1 MMNRT
6 IKLILS
12 MVIFWSCDQKSDTQ
26 NPPNIILI
34 VTDDQRWDAIGY
46 VGNEIII
53 TPEQD
58 QLAKEGTYFNK
69 AFVTT
74 PICGASRATIITGLY
89 ERKHKFTLGGT
100 TLDSIY
106 NRKNYAYELK
116 RNGYKTGFFGK
127 LGIKNNGGLTESFS
141 EHEVYDRNNYFKDHR
156 GYYYKTIGKDTVH
169 LTRYTGQKALS
180 FIENTEK
187 DQPFCLSIS
196 FSAPH
201 AHDGAWEGIQKQYFW
216 QEEVDNYYKG
226 IKIPAPKNASNEQF
240 NALPKE
246 VREGFNRTR
255 WYWRYDTPERYQE
268 SLKGYYR
275 MISGVD
281 NELGKIRRLLKAKG
295 IENNTII
302 IWMGDNGYFLG
313 ERQMAGK
320 WLMYDNSVRVPLII
334 FDPRVN
340 NHFDVNDM
348 VANVDLASTILDF
361 AGINTKLKTHGN
373 SLVPYVKTGQ
383 SPYKREELLIEHLWD
398 FNPIPS
404 SEGIRT
410 ERWKFM
416 RYRNIE
422 AKEELYDL
430 KSDPE
435 ELKNLT
441 SNPDY
446 SNLVIEMR
454 EKLERKI
461 SKYAQ

>member
-6 IKLILS
+6 LQFFFL
-12 MVIFWSCDQKSDTQ
+12 MVIFWSCDQITDTQ
-26 NPPNIILI
+26 PPPNIIVI

-46 VGNEIII
+46 AGNEIII

-106 NRKNYAYELK
+106 NRQNYAYELK
-116 RNGYKTGFFGK
+116 KKGYKTAFFGK
-127 LGIKNNGGLTESFS
+127 LGIKNNGGLTDSFT
-141 EHEVYDRNNYFKDHR
+141 EHEVYDRNNHFKDHR
-156 GYYYKTIGKDTVH
+156 GYYYKTIGQDTVH
-169 LTRYTGQKALS
+169 LTRYTGHKALS
-180 FIENTEK
+180 FIENTTK

-201 AHDGAWEGIQKQYFW
+201 AHDPAWEGIQKQYFW
-216 QEEVDNYYKG
+216 QEEVDDYYRN
-226 IKIPAPKNASNEQF
+226 IEIPGAKNASDERF
-240 NALPKE
+240 NTLPKE

-275 MISGVD
+275 MIGGVD
-281 NELGKIRRLLKAKG
+281 NELGKIRAMLKAKG
-295 IENNTII
+295 IQNNTII

-340 NHFDVNDM
+340 QHHDIDDM

-361 AGINTKLKTHGN
+361 AEIDAQLKTHGN
-373 SLVPYVKTGQ
+373 SLMPYVKTGQ
-383 SPYKREELLIEHLWD
+383 SPSKREELLIEHLWD
-398 FNPIPS
+398 FEPIPP

-410 ERWKFM
+410 EKWKFM
-416 RYRNIE
+416 RYRDIE
-422 AKEELYDL
+422 AQDELYDL
-430 KSDPE
+430 ISDPE
-435 ELKNLT
+435 ELNNLAGD
-441 SNPDY
+441 PDHA
-446 SNLVIEMR
+446 SVVLEMR

-461 SKYAQ
+461 AKYAQ

>member
-1 MMNRT
+1 M
-6 IKLILS
+6 
-12 MVIFWSCDQKSDTQ
+12 
-26 NPPNIILI
+26 
-34 VTDDQRWDAIGY
+34 
-46 VGNEIII
+46 
-53 TPEQD
+53 
-58 QLAKEGTYFNK
+58 
-69 AFVTT
+69 
-74 PICGASRATIITGLY
+74 
-89 ERKHKFTLGGT
+89 
-100 TLDSIY
+100 
-106 NRKNYAYELK
+106 
-116 RNGYKTGFFGK
+116 
-127 LGIKNNGGLTESFS
+127 TESFS
-141 EHEVYDRNNYFKDHR
+141 EYEVYDRNNNFKDQRDIINHW
-156 GYYYKTIGKDTVH
+156 KTCS
-169 LTRYTGQKALS
+169 LTRIC
-180 FIENTEK
+180 IESHKFYQNTDK
-187 DQPFCLSIS
+187 DQPFWLSIS

-216 QEEVDNYYKG
+216 QEEVDGYFRDME
-226 IKIPAPKNASNEQF
+226 IPGPKNASDQRF
-240 NALPKE
+240 DALPKG
-246 VREGFNRTR
+246 VRDGFNRTR
-255 WYWRYDTPERYQE
+255 WYWRYDTPDRYQE
-268 SLKGYYR
+268 SIKGYYR
-275 MISGVD
+275 MIGGVD
-281 NELGKIRRLLKAKG
+281 NELGKIRKLKKKNP
-295 IENNTII
+295 NNTII

-361 AGINTKLKTHGN
+361 AGIDAKLKTHGN
-373 SLVPYVKTGQ
+373 SLAPYVKTGQ

>member
-6 IKLILS
+6 IKLLFF
-12 MVIFWSCDQKSDTQ
+12 MVLFWSCDQNTDNQ
-26 NPPNIILI
+26 NPPNIIVI

-46 VGNEIII
+46 AGNEIII

-74 PICGASRATIITGLY
+74 PICGASRATIITGMY

-106 NRKNYAYELK
+106 NQQNYANELQK
-116 RNGYKTGFFGK
+116 KGYKTGFFGK
-127 LGIKNNGGLTESFS
+127 LGIKNDGGLTESFS
-141 EHEVYDRNNYFKDHR
+141 EHEVYDRNNHFKDHR

-169 LTRYTGQKALS
+169 LTRYTGHKALN
-180 FIENTEK
+180 FIENSSK

-216 QEEVDNYYKG
+216 QHEVDHYYRD
-226 IKIPAPKNASNEQF
+226 IEIPGPKNASDERF

-275 MISGVD
+275 MIGGVD
-281 NELGKIRRLLKAKG
+281 NELGKIRNLLKAKG
-295 IENNTII
+295 IEDNTII

-340 NHFDVNDM
+340 RHHDVDDM

-361 AGINTKLKTHGN
+361 AGVDAQLKTHGN

-383 SPYKREELLIEHLWD
+383 SPFKREELLIEHLWD
-398 FNPIPS
+398 KESIPA

-410 ERWKFM
+410 EKWKFM
-416 RYRNIE
+416 RYRNIK
-422 AKEELYDL
+422 AQDELYDL
-430 KSDPE
+430 ISDPE
-435 ELKNLT
+435 ELNNLAGDT
-441 SNPDY
+441 DHSNVV
-446 SNLVIEMR
+446 LEMR
-454 EKLERKI
+454 EKLDKKI
-461 SKYAQ
+461 AKYSQ

>member
-1 MMNRT
+1 MNKR
-6 IKLILS
+6 IKLFFL
-12 MVIFWSCDQKSDTQ
+12 MLIFWSCDQKSNTQ
-26 NPPNIILI
+26 NNPNIILI
-34 VTDDQRWDAIGY
+34 VTDDQRGDAIGY
-46 VGNEIII
+46 AGNEIII

-58 QLAKEGTYFNK
+58 QLAKEGTYFKK

-106 NRKNYAYELK
+106 NQQNYAYQLRK
-116 RNGYKTGFFGK
+116 KGYKTGFFGK
-127 LGIKNNGGLTESFS
+127 LGIKNNGRLTDSFS
-141 EHEVYDRNNYFKDHR
+141 EHEVYDRNNHFKDQK

-169 LTRYTGQKALS
+169 LTRYTGHKALS
-180 FIENTEK
+180 FIENSTT

-226 IKIPAPKNASNEQF
+226 IEIPAPKNASDKQF

-255 WYWRYDTPERYQE
+255 WYWRYNTPERYQE

-275 MISGVD
+275 MIGGVD
-281 NELGKIRRLLKAKG
+281 NELIKIRKLLKAKG
-295 IENNTII
+295 IEENTII

-313 ERQMAGK
+313 QRQIAGK
-320 WLMYDNSVRVPLII
+320 WLMYDNSIRVPLII

-340 NHFDVNDM
+340 KHFDVDDM

-361 AGINTKLKTHGN
+361 AGIDAQLETQGN
-373 SLVPYVKTGQ
+373 SLVPYVKTGK
-383 SPYKREELLIEHLWD
+383 SPSRREELLIEHLWE
-398 FNPIPS
+398 FEPIPP
-404 SEGIRT
+404 SEAIRT
-410 ERWKFM
+410 EKWKFM

-435 ELKNLT
+435 ELNNLANHPEHT
-441 SNPDY
+441 D
-446 SNLVIEMR
+446 VVKEMQG
-454 EKLERKI
+454 KLNQNI
-461 SKYAQ
+461 VKYTQ

>member
-1 MMNRT
+1 MNKT
-6 IKLILS
+6 IKLILLT
-12 MVIFWSCDQKSDTQ
+12 VIFWSCDQKSDTQ

-46 VGNEIII
+46 AGNEIII

-58 QLAKEGTYFNK
+58 QLANEGTYFKK

-106 NRKNYAYELK
+106 NQQNYAYQL
-116 RNGYKTGFFGK
+116 RKTGFFGK
-127 LGIKNNGGLTESFS
+127 LGIKNNGRLTDSFS
-141 EHEVYDRNNYFKDHR
+141 EHEVYDRNNHFKDQR

-169 LTRYTGQKALS
+169 LTRYTGHKALS
-180 FIENTEK
+180 FIENSTT

-216 QEEVDNYYKG
+216 QEEVDDYYKD
-226 IKIPAPKNASNEQF
+226 IKIPAPKNASDKQF

-255 WYWRYDTPERYQE
+255 WYWRYNTPERYQE

-275 MISGVD
+275 MIGGVD
-281 NELGKIRRLLKAKG
+281 NELIKIRKLLKAKG
-295 IENNTII
+295 IEDNTII

-313 ERQMAGK
+313 ERQIAGK
-320 WLMYDNSVRVPLII
+320 WLMYDNSIRVPLII

-340 NHFDVNDM
+340 KHFDVYDM

-361 AGINTKLKTHGN
+361 AGIDPQLETQGN
-373 SLVPYVKTGQ
+373 SLVPYVKTGK
-383 SPYKREELLIEHLWD
+383 SPSKREELLIEHLWE
-398 FNPIPS
+398 FEPIPP

-410 ERWKFM
+410 KKWKFI

-435 ELKNLT
+435 ELNNLA
-441 SNPDY
+441 NHPEHID
-446 SNLVIEMR
+446 VVKEMQ
-454 EKLERKI
+454 EKLNQNI
-461 SKYAQ
+461 ANYTQ

>member
-1 MMNRT
+1 MNKT
-6 IKLILS
+6 IKLILLT
-12 MVIFWSCDQKSDTQ
+12 VIFWSCDQKSNTQ
-26 NPPNIILI
+26 SPPNIILI

-46 VGNEIII
+46 AGNEIII

-58 QLAKEGTYFNK
+58 QLAKEGTYFKK

-106 NRKNYAYELK
+106 NQQNYAYQLRK
-116 RNGYKTGFFGK
+116 KGYKTGFFGK
-127 LGIKNNGGLTESFS
+127 LGIKNNGRLTDSFS
-141 EHEVYDRNNYFKDHR
+141 EHEVYDRNNHFKDQR

-169 LTRYTGQKALS
+169 LTRYTGHKALS
-180 FIENTEK
+180 FIENSTT

-226 IKIPAPKNASNEQF
+226 IEIPAPKNASDKQF

-255 WYWRYDTPERYQE
+255 WYWRYNTPERYQE

-275 MISGVD
+275 MIGGVD
-281 NELGKIRRLLKAKG
+281 NELIKIRKLLKAKG
-295 IENNTII
+295 IEDNTII

-313 ERQMAGK
+313 QRQIAGK
-320 WLMYDNSVRVPLII
+320 WLMYDNSIRVPLII

-340 NHFDVNDM
+340 KHFDVDDM

-361 AGINTKLKTHGN
+361 AGIDAQLETQGN
-373 SLVPYVKTGQ
+373 SLVPYVKTGK
-383 SPYKREELLIEHLWD
+383 SPSRREELLIEHLWE
-398 FNPIPS
+398 FEPIPP
-404 SEGIRT
+404 SEAIRT
-410 ERWKFM
+410 EKWKFM

-422 AKEELYDL
+422 AMEELYDL

-435 ELKNLT
+435 ELNNLA
-441 SNPDY
+441 NHPEHID
-446 SNLVIEMR
+446 VVKEMQ
-454 EKLERKI
+454 EKLNQNI
-461 SKYAQ
+461 AKYTQ

>member
-1 MMNRT
+1 MNKT
-6 IKLILS
+6 IKLILLTA
-12 MVIFWSCDQKSDTQ
+12 ILWSCDQKSGKQ

-34 VTDDQRWDAIGY
+34 ITDDQRWDAIGY
-46 VGNEIII
+46 AGNEIII

-58 QLAKEGTYFNK
+58 QLAKEGTYFKK

-74 PICGASRATIITGLY
+74 PICGASRATIITGMY

-106 NRKNYAYELK
+106 NQQNYAYQLRK
-116 RNGYKTGFFGK
+116 KGYKTGFFGK
-127 LGIKNNGGLTESFS
+127 LGIKNNGRLTDSFS
-141 EHEVYDRNNYFKDHR
+141 EYEVYDRNHHFKDRR
-156 GYYYKTIGKDTVH
+156 GYYYKTIGKDSVH
-169 LTRYTGQKALS
+169 LTRYTGHKALS
-180 FIENTEK
+180 FIENSTT

-216 QEEVDNYYKG
+216 QEEIDNYYKG
-226 IKIPAPKNASNEQF
+226 IEIPTPKNASDKQF
-240 NALPKE
+240 NALPKD
-246 VREGFNRTR
+246 VRKGFNRTR
-255 WYWRYDTPERYQE
+255 WYWRYNTPERYQE

-275 MISGVD
+275 MIGGVD
-281 NELGKIRRLLKAKG
+281 NELIKIRKLLKAKG
-295 IENNTII
+295 IEDNTII

-313 ERQMAGK
+313 ERQIAGK
-320 WLMYDNSVRVPLII
+320 WLMYDNSIRVPLII

-340 NHFDVNDM
+340 QHHDVDDM

-361 AGINTKLKTHGN
+361 AGIDPQLEMQGN
-373 SLVPYVKTGQ
+373 SLVPYVKTGK
-383 SPYKREELLIEHLWD
+383 SPSKREELLIEHLWE
-398 FNPIPS
+398 FEPIPP

-410 ERWKFM
+410 EKWKFM

-435 ELKNLT
+435 ELKNLA

-446 SNLVIEMR
+446 SNLVIKMR

>member
-1 MMNRT
+1 MNNA
-6 IKLILS
+6 IKLLFL
-12 MVIFWSCDQKSDTQ
+12 MLLFWSCGQKKVVQ
-26 NPPNIILI
+26 APPNIILI

-46 VGNEIII
+46 AGNEIII

-106 NRKNYAYELK
+106 NRKNYARELQK
-116 RNGYKTGFFGK
+116 KGYKTGFFGK
-127 LGIKNNGGLTESFS
+127 LGIKNNGNLADSFS
-141 EHEVYDRNNYFKDHR
+141 EHEVYDRNNKFKDHR

-169 LTRYTGQKALS
+169 LTRYTGHKALN
-180 FIENTEK
+180 FIENTDS

-216 QEEVDNYYKG
+216 QQEVDGYYKD
-226 IKIPAPKNASNEQF
+226 IKIPGPKNASDERF
-240 NALPKE
+240 NALPE
-246 VREGFNRTR
+246 GVRKGFNRVR

-275 MISGVD
+275 MIGGVD
-281 NELGKIRRLLKAKG
+281 NELGKIRALLKAKG
-295 IENNTII
+295 IEDNTII

-340 NHFDVNDM
+340 QHHDVEDM
-348 VANVDLASTILDF
+348 VANVDLAATILDF
-361 AGINTKLKTHGN
+361 AGVNSKLKTQGN
-373 SLVPYVKTGQ
+373 SLVPYVKTGK
-383 SPYKREELLIEHLWD
+383 SPFKREALLIEHLWD
-398 FNPIPS
+398 FEPIPS

-410 ERWKFM
+410 EKWKFI
-416 RYRNIE
+416 RHRDIK
-422 AKEELYDL
+422 AQDELYDL
-430 KSDPE
+430 VSDPD
-435 ELKNLT
+435 ELNNLA
-441 SNPDY
+441 NHPDHA
-446 SNLVIEMR
+446 NVVIEM
-454 EKLERKI
+454 EKKLEQNI
-461 SKYAQ
+461 TKYAQ

>member
-1 MMNRT
+1 MNKR
-6 IKLILS
+6 IKLFFLIL
-12 MVIFWSCDQKSDTQ
+12 FFCSCDQKSNTQ

-34 VTDDQRWDAIGY
+34 VTDDQRGDAIGY
-46 VGNEIII
+46 AGNEIII
-53 TPEQD
+53 TPQQD

-116 RNGYKTGFFGK
+116 KKGYKTGFFGK

-141 EHEVYDRNNYFKDHR
+141 EHEVYDRNNHFKDQR

-216 QEEVDNYYKG
+216 QEEVDNYYRG
-226 IKIPAPKNASNEQF
+226 IEIPAPKNASDEQF

-255 WYWRYDTPERYQE
+255 WYWRFDTPESYQE

-275 MISGVD
+275 MIGGVD
-281 NELGKIRRLLKAKG
+281 NELGKIRNLLKAKG
-295 IENNTII
+295 IEDNTII

-320 WLMYDNSVRVPLII
+320 WLMYDNSIRVPLII

-340 NHFDVNDM
+340 QHHDVDDM

-361 AGINTKLKTHGN
+361 AGIDPQLEMQGN
-373 SLVPYVKTGQ
+373 SLVPYVKTGK
-383 SPYKREELLIEHLWD
+383 SPSKREELLIEHLWE
-398 FNPIPS
+398 FEPIPP

-410 ERWKFM
+410 EKWKFM

-435 ELKNLT
+435 ELNNLANHPEHT
-441 SNPDY
+441 D
-446 SNLVIEMR
+446 VVKEMQ
-454 EKLERKI
+454 EKLNQNI
-461 SKYAQ
+461 VKYTQ